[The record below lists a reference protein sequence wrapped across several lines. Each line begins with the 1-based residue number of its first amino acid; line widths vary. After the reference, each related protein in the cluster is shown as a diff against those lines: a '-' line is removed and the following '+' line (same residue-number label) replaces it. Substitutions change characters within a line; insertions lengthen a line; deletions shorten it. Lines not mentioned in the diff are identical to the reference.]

1 MKTVSGRWL
10 AGICAAVIGV
20 FLMASPRPAAAIYVS
35 GADLVSNCLSDKKQ
49 DVYACVHYV
58 AGVIDYHTV
67 MQSVGTAPSLPFC
80 IPPNVSVTEAAFTVL
95 TFLRAQPMHQGFVA
109 AMAVPIALNKT
120 YPCPKP
126 RPKKSGKKK

>member
-1 MKTVSGRWL
+1 MKPVSGYWL
-10 AGICAAVIGV
+10 PVICAAVLGV
-20 FLMASPRPAAAIYVS
+20 LLMGSPRPAAAMYVS
-35 GADLVSNCLSDKKQ
+35 GADLVTNCLSDKKH

-80 IPPNVSVTEAAFTVL
+80 IPPTVSVTEAAFTVL

-109 AMAVPIALNKT
+109 AMAVPIALNKA

-126 RPKKSGKKK
+126 APKKTDKKK